1 MDLHMQYEIA
11 IQRMVNLFIEF
22 MKKIKAMNC
31 LTLEKLIDDLNTFK
45 DLIEKEMRT
54 TPMIRKTYEIKIHT
68 CQKNLKTAV
77 KDVEALRCSL
87 KEEISKFTEFK
98 EETIIDIAKEE
109 SISRSIKEMAK
120 KKMAEQTEKFEHEL
134 MNIWKE
140 HENKMELLR
149 TEIDSFGEKI
159 KLINAE
165 NVTREKDLRTI
176 RLQMQ
181 NKSIEVLVKYDR
193 VIGSKHKLLEKLT
206 IKNKALKEEQEELRA
221 RLIDQNELYIRLKE
235 EQEKEIMI
243 VFLERV
249 KNFQQNHAAKI
260 IQKMWRSY
268 RERQLLK
275 RKKKTK
281 RK

>member
-1 MDLHMQYEIA
+1 MCTYINTVDMDLYMQYEIA
-11 IQRMVNLFIEF
+11 IQRMVNLFVEF
-22 MKKIKAMNC
+22 MKKIKAMKC

-54 TPMIRKTYEIKIHT
+54 TPMIRKTYEIKIQT
-68 CQKNLKTAV
+68 CQKNLKMAV

-87 KEEISKFTEFK
+87 KEEISKFNEFK

-120 KKMAEQTEKFEHEL
+120 NKMAEQTEKFEHEL
-134 MNIWKE
+134 MNICKE

-176 RLQMQ
+176 RCKT
-181 NKSIEVLVKYDR
+181 N
-193 VIGSKHKLLEKLT
+193 
-206 IKNKALKEEQEELRA
+206 
-221 RLIDQNELYIRLKE
+221 
-235 EQEKEIMI
+235 
-243 VFLERV
+243 
-249 KNFQQNHAAKI
+249 
-260 IQKMWRSY
+260 
-268 RERQLLK
+268 LLK
-275 RKKKTK
+275 Y
-281 RK
+281 